1 MQTSPVGE
9 LDSDEPR
16 EVSGVATPVSIP
28 SSVVPPRPSA
38 LTLESSELYINR
50 ELSLLEFQKRVLQQA
65 QDPENPLLERVKFL
79 SIVSSNL
86 DEFFMVR
93 VAGLQGQAAS
103 GAQEA
108 SIDGRSAA
116 IQLQLIRQEVRRLV
130 EEIQGLLRDTL
141 LPALEREGIR
151 ISDISGLPPEE
162 RSAMDSYF
170 FHKVFPVLTPL
181 AFDPGRPFP
190 HISSGSLNL
199 AVVVGDNQGTENFA
213 RVRVPDSLPRLVPV
227 ISGARQA
234 KISKSSKFER
244 KFVWLEQLITANLH
258 LLFPGMEIVEAYPFR
273 VTRDAEVAIQ
283 ELESDDLLESVEEAM
298 RQRRFTSVVRLQ
310 VDANV
315 SEKVLEIL
323 ASNLP
328 IDKQDVYR
336 IRGSIGLGRL
346 MEMHALERPDLKD
359 KPFLPSIPP
368 GLGADA
374 DEDVFSVI
382 RREDLLLHH
391 PYESFQPVV
400 EFLQEAARD
409 PNVLA
414 IKVTLYRVGRNSPI
428 VAALLEAVEQGK
440 QVSVLLE
447 LKARFD
453 EESNIEWARTL
464 EDAGVHVVYGLV
476 GLKVHSKVALVVRRE
491 GEDIRRYVHLG
502 TGNYNPTTARIYT
515 DFGFLTCNERIAD
528 DVTYFFNALTGYSRK
543 NEPHELLVAPVNLR
557 QRLEE
562 LIHRE
567 IALQEKGEPG
577 HLIFKMNALEDPQMI
592 KLLYR
597 ASQAGVKVDLLI
609 RGLCC
614 LRPLVNGF
622 SDNIHVTSIVG
633 RFLEHSRVYYFRNG
647 GAEEIYLGSADLMRR
662 NLSHRVEI
670 LFPVGNP
677 KLVRRLKDI
686 LDTQLADERKS
697 YHLRSDG
704 HYARSG
710 NRERSDAIDSQLR
723 FLTHERTPLKVAK
736 GLAVLS
742 RKRRVAD
749 RRANERT
756 KLDS

>member
-1 MQTSPVGE
+1 MHTSPELGSNSGE
-9 LDSDEPR
+9 SR
-16 EVSGVATPVSIP
+16 EVPDVAPPAKLPSPAP
-28 SSVVPPRPSA
+28 SSGPQT
-38 LTLESSELYINR
+38 LNLESPELYINR
-50 ELSLLEFQKRVLQQA
+50 ELSLLEFQKRVLEQV

-93 VAGLQGQAAS
+93 VAGLQRQAAS
-103 GAQEA
+103 GAQEP
-108 SIDGRSAA
+108 SVDGLPAA
-116 IQLQLIRQEVRRLV
+116 NQLQLIRQEIRRLV
-130 EEIQGLLRDTL
+130 EEVQDLLRETL
-141 LPALEREGIR
+141 LPLLEREGIR
-151 ISDISGLPPEE
+151 ILDISSLPPED
-162 RSAMDSYF
+162 RPMLDSYF
-170 FHKVFPVLTPL
+170 LQDVFPVLTPL

-213 RVRVPDSLPRLVPV
+213 RVKVPDSLPRLVPV
-227 ISGARQA
+227 ISNARQ
-234 KISKSSKFER
+234 SKSSKSSKSGR
-244 KFVWLEQLITANLH
+244 TFVWLEQLIVANLH
-258 LLFPGMEIVEAYPFR
+258 LLFPGMEIIEAYPFR

-298 RQRRFTSVVRLQ
+298 RQRRFSNVVRLQ
-310 VDANV
+310 VDADV
-315 SEKVLEIL
+315 SEKILEIL

-346 MEMHALERPDLKD
+346 MELYALDRPDLKD
-359 KPFLPSIPP
+359 KPFVPSIPSS
-368 GLGADA
+368 LGDNA

-409 PNVLA
+409 ANVLA
-414 IKVTLYRVGRNSPI
+414 IKMTLYRVGHNSPI
-428 VAALLEAVEQGK
+428 VAALLEAIEQGK
-440 QVSVLLE
+440 QVSVLVE

-476 GLKVHSKVALVVRRE
+476 GMKVHSKIALVVRRE
-491 GEDIRRYVHLG
+491 GAIIRRYVHLG
-502 TGNYNPTTARIYT
+502 TGNYNPVTARIYT
-515 DFGFLTCNERIAD
+515 DFGFLTCNEQIAD
-528 DVTYFFNALTGYSRK
+528 DATHFFNALTGYSRK
-543 NEPHELLVAPVNLR
+543 NEPRELLVAPVNLR

-562 LIHRE
+562 LIQRE
-567 IALQEKGEPG
+567 IALQDKGEPG

-592 KLLYR
+592 RLLYR
-597 ASQAGVKVDLLI
+597 ASQAGVKVDLLV

-614 LRPLVNGF
+614 LRPLVSGI
-622 SDNIHVTSIVG
+622 SDNIGVTSIVG

-647 GAEEIYLGSADLMRR
+647 GAEEVYLGSADLMRR

-677 KLVRRLKDI
+677 KLVTRLKDI
-686 LDTQLADERKS
+686 LNVQLADEGKS
-697 YHLRSDG
+697 HQLLSDG
-704 HYARSG
+704 RYIKSAKS
-710 NRERSDAIDSQLR
+710 READAIDSQLR
-723 FLTHERTPLKVAK
+723 FLTQERGPRKVAK

-749 RRANERT
+749 RRAQVRT
-756 KLDS
+756 KT